1 MARQDIAGL
10 LTGMPSNRPDPMG
23 MGGNSE
29 QQRLAF
35 GAQRAQGMERG
46 LRSAMGQGPT
56 TAEQLQMAMAQ
67 LDLSKPDDLRKL
79 AQIQQATGDLAGAA
93 QTASRIQA
101 MKQAAITEDRAA
113 RNMEIK
119 EETFAMQKAASE
131 RELDREDAVLAQQ
144 GVSRLLFAERAK
156 ENGNEEL
163 ANGIM
168 SGAIPLKDAVSMVFG
183 GSNALVK
190 PPTSD
195 EKIVFNKILE
205 SEQFEKQI
213 TGLKTGWWVFKA
225 LSGANRQAIHF
236 KAKEYMVRQGLSSTK
251 ALEKAIKDLE
261 NLNLPTGGGGTNNTT
276 GTTPKAV
283 DNVLQDLSQEATT
296 PASSN
301 AKNRQKNRAKFKLE
315 DNSQFATVN

>member
-10 LTGMPSNRPDPMG
+10 LTGIPSGRPDPMG
-23 MGGNSE
+23 MGGNAS

-35 GAQRAQGMERG
+35 GAQRAEGLQRGVRG
-46 LRSAMGQGPT
+46 LMGQDTRTP
-56 TAEQLQMAMAQ
+56 AEQLQMAMAQ
-67 LDLSKPDDLRKL
+67 LDMSNPDDLRKI

-168 SGAIPLKDAVSMVFG
+168 SGAIPLEKAVSMVFG

-205 SEQFEKQI
+205 SEQFEKQL
-213 TGLKTGWWVFKA
+213 TGLKTGWWVFKT
-225 LSGANRQAIHF
+225 LNGANKQAIYF

-251 ALEKAIKDLE
+251 ALEKAVKDLE
-261 NLNLPTGGGGTNNTT
+261 NLNLPMGGGDTDNTA

-283 DNVLQDLSQEATT
+283 DNVLQDISKEATT
-296 PASSN
+296 PTSSN
-301 AKNRQKNRAKFKLE
+301 ATRRKRRQENVIQDISK
-315 DNSQFATVN
+315 FATLR